1 VPTFLQQTE
10 FVCYSIGL
18 VESLLAICWQLAN
31 ILEMS
36 TYQHH
41 SDLDLKSVGSGAN
54 SVKSLFINSF
64 SAYVGIVGTFSK

>member
-1 VPTFLQQTE
+1 M
-10 FVCYSIGL
+10 
-18 VESLLAICWQLAN
+18 LAICWQLAN

-36 TYQHH
+36 IYQHH

-54 SVKSLFINSF
+54 SIKSLFINSF

>member
-1 VPTFLQQTE
+1 
-10 FVCYSIGL
+10 

-41 SDLDLKSVGSGAN
+41 SDLELKSVGSGAN